1 MNASQY
7 GQLTDTVYA
16 GMQVSL
22 ADTSTTLDQQES
34 DPLSTA
40 LEEAI
45 SALDKVQAGDSEPTS
60 SRADLAPALELLA
73 AMSRA
78 PSRRDAAAC
87 LTRIL
92 GVKCADCEIRCGIGS
107 ERLARLYDARLG
119 WLSVDSP
126 TYRQIADDWTTP
138 LPSDSKPSGDQ
149 ASIRRPT
156 VHRIEIHLPHR
167 NGFERC
173 VIWID
178 SRTDLSERLPW
189 LQATCETIRVVLWS
203 RPRTSWSSLA
213 AKLAKNA
220 WMTTIAAT
228 IVMTLLA
235 VWPVHYRIPC
245 TAVVETSAQRIVST
259 PFEASLLKTT
269 VKPGDIVATGDVLLV
284 LDGRPLRLER
294 EAIAAERQQAAKEQ
308 DVALAS
314 GRIADAQQSGLR
326 KQQLQRRYELLAD
339 RLNQLEVTSPID
351 GVVVSGD
358 LEKHVGSVLERG
370 QTLIEVAPMDRMII
384 EVEIP
389 EHEIGYVHAGSDTRI
404 KIDAIGGKSIN
415 SSITNLRPA
424 AELREDKNVFV
435 GLIEMDNS
443 DGQLR
448 PGMRGE
454 AVTYGPLR
462 PWSWS
467 WVRSG
472 CERVLWWLGY

>member
-1 MNASQY
+1 MNASQAN
-7 GQLTDTVYA
+7 QLTDTVYA

-22 ADTSTTLDQQES
+22 ADTSTALDQQQN
-34 DPLSTA
+34 DPLTDA

-45 SALDKVQAGDSEPTS
+45 TALDKVQVGDVEPMS
-60 SRADLAPALELLA
+60 SRTDLAPAFELLA
-73 AMSRA
+73 AMSQTA
-78 PSRRDAAAC
+78 SRRDAAAC

-92 GVKCADCEIRCGIGS
+92 GIKCADCEIRCGIGS
-107 ERLARLYDARLG
+107 ERLSRLYDARLG
-119 WLSVDSP
+119 WLSTDSP

-138 LPSDSKPSGDQ
+138 QHSESKPSGDQ

-156 VHRIEIHLPHR
+156 VHRIEIYLPNR

-178 SRTDLSERLPW
+178 SRTDLTERLPW

-213 AKLAKNA
+213 SKLAKNA
-220 WMTTIAAT
+220 WMTTITTA
-228 IVMTLLA
+228 IVMTMLA

-245 TAVVETSAQRIVST
+245 TAVVETSEQRLVST
-259 PFEASLLKTT
+259 PFEAGLLEAA
-269 VKPGDIVATGDVLLV
+269 VKPGDMVSTGDVLVV

-294 EAIAAERQQAAKEQ
+294 EAVAAERQQAAKEQ

-314 GRIADAQQSGLR
+314 GRVADAQQSGLK
-326 KQQLQRRYELLAD
+326 KQQLQRRYDLLTD

-370 QTLIEVAPMDRMII
+370 QALIEVAPMDRMVI

-389 EHEIGYVHAGSDTRI
+389 EHEIGYVHEGADARI

-415 SSITNLRPA
+415 SSIENLRPA
-424 AELREDKNVFV
+424 AELRENQNVFV
-435 GLIEMDNS
+435 GLIEMNNP

-454 AVTYGPLR
+454 ATTYGPLR
-462 PWSWS
+462 PWIWS
-467 WVRSG
+467 WVRG
-472 CERVLWWLGY
+472 GVERVLWWTGY